1 MKANELMIHNYVS
14 FEGHPVCI
22 TKIGLTGIEGYLYKN
37 DTLYDVK
44 LKYEDI
50 EPIPITDKLLMK
62 NGFEF
67 RALFYY
73 EDIHDTACRFEK
85 VRTNGSS
92 ILIRKPMVSE
102 DGSTIW
108 EMENV
113 RIKLDY
119 VHQLQNLCNIAGLDI
134 GIDIDKI

>member
-1 MKANELMIHNYVS
+1 MNANELMIHNYVS
-14 FEGHPVCI
+14 FEGCPVYV
-22 TKIGLTGIEGYLYKN
+22 TNIGLTYIDGYLYKN
-37 DTLYDVK
+37 DTLHDVK

-50 EPIPITDKLLMK
+50 EPIPITEKLLMK

-73 EDIHDTACRFEK
+73 EDIHDTACRYEK

-102 DGSTIW
+102 DGSTIM

>member
-14 FEGHPVCI
+14 FEGYPVYV
-22 TKIGLTGIEGYLYKN
+22 TKIGLTYIEGLLCKN

-44 LKYEDI
+44 LKHEDI
-50 EPIPITDKLLMK
+50 EPIPITEELLMK

-73 EDIHDTACRFEK
+73 EDIHDTACRYEK

>member
-14 FEGHPVCI
+14 FEGCPVYVMN
-22 TKIGLTGIEGYLYKN
+22 IGLTYIEGLLCKN
-37 DTLYDVK
+37 NTLYDVK
-44 LKYEDI
+44 LKHEDI
-50 EPIPITDKLLMK
+50 EPIPITEKLLMK

-67 RALFYY
+67 RALLYY
-73 EDIHDTACRFEK
+73 EDIHDTACRYEK

-92 ILIRKPMVSE
+92 FFIRKPMTSE

-119 VHQLQNLCNIAGLDI
+119 VHQLQNLCNIAGLDVEFNI
-134 GIDIDKI
+134 EKL